1 MSEYS
6 PSARVFDNEDQM
18 WRVVELL
25 TGFECGRRRRRRR
38 VCSEGEGE
46 EEEQRPTYR
55 DDRAAAPL
63 LPLVLTF
70 RSLRSAKRRQLGTVR
85 DFRVYDGVVDL
96 DGVLFQIRRL
106 NIVGGGRGEGSA
118 GSA

>member
-6 PSARVFDNEDQM
+6 PAARVFDNEDLM

-25 TGFECGRRRRRRR
+25 TGFECGRKR
-38 VCSEGEGE
+38 VCSEGE